1 MNIVCNHIENIC
13 LNISSVECKFNYLMH
28 NDLSFKLKFQ
38 DSGLD
43 NIETVYTEPI
53 KPKYNQKEN
62 LTSYSYFDDKNKFFV
77 FENLLF
83 ISLNELRSSNLSLIL
98 YDTKLEIDEEDKAK
112 DINVESGLISPTKN
126 KSNVQ
131 INKNMKMKKKY
142 NQIGYSYI
150 NFYKILSQNDNI
162 ILKTASKVFQTFS
175 LLYTGT
181 LSREKVTPNNQIQS
195 NTEQQNGNMFVT
207 QGNLEDNQSSLPKRD
222 TLMSK
227 EIKFQV
233 FDDISKSFSEKIY
246 HKGAEIG
253 KVRIWLIIVRR
264 NNLYQKYPSN

>member
-1 MNIVCNHIENIC
+1 
-13 LNISSVECKFNYLMH
+13 MH

-83 ISLNELRSSNLSLIL
+83 ISLNELRSSNLSMIL
-98 YDTKLEIDEEDKAK
+98 YDTKLEIDEEEEKLRDS
-112 DINVESGLISPTKN
+112 NLENGMNSPVKH

-131 INKNMKMKKKY
+131 ITKNMKMKKKY
-142 NQIGYSYI
+142 NQIGLAYI

-181 LSREKVTPNNQIQS
+181 LSKEKLASSNQIMS
-195 NTEQQNGNMFVT
+195 NPDHNNGNQFVT
-207 QGNLEDNQSSLPKRD
+207 QGNVEDLQSSIPKRD

-233 FDDISKSFSEKIY
+233 FDDVSKSFSEKIY
-246 HKGAEIG
+246 HRGAEIG
-253 KVRIWLIIVRR
+253 KVLLELIIVRR
-264 NNLYQKYPSN
+264 NYSY

>member
-43 NIETVYTEPI
+43 NIETVYTEPL

-83 ISLNELRSSNLSLIL
+83 ISLNELRSSNLSMIL
-98 YDTKLEIDEEDKAK
+98 YDTKLEIDEEEKGRDS
-112 DINVESGLISPTKN
+112 NLENGMNSPVKH

-131 INKNMKMKKKY
+131 VTKNMKMKKKY
-142 NQIGYSYI
+142 NQIGLAYI

-181 LSREKVTPNNQIQS
+181 LSKEKITANNQIHS
-195 NTEQQNGNMFVT
+195 NPDQINGNQFVT
-207 QGNLEDNQSSLPKRD
+207 QGNVEENQSSIPKKD

-233 FDDISKSFSEKIY
+233 FDDVSKSFSEKIY
-246 HKGAEIG
+246 HRGAEIG
-253 KVRIWLIIVRR
+253 KVLLEIIIVRR
-264 NNLYQKYPSN
+264 NYSH